1 MEYHFKMNIH
11 ATKALIILSMFLI
24 TISST
29 SCISETKPVLKIGGI
44 PDQDTS
50 RIARRYDGFSK
61 YLSDQLNV
69 NVQYVPSINYAAVVT
84 AFTRDELQLAF
95 FGGLTG
101 VQARLQT
108 PGATVIAQR
117 EHDAAF
123 HSKFI
128 ANPDSELTSLAD
140 VKKRSQDLTITFGS
154 ESSTSGHLMPR
165 HFLGQAGI
173 NADYDFKS
181 QPNFS
186 GSHDL
191 TWKLVESGAFDIG
204 ALNEDVWNRAR
215 ESGKADIS
223 KVETFYTTPAFHDY
237 NWTVRPALDLVYG
250 HGFTNKLKNALLE
263 LNMDEHSKI
272 LDLFSTEKFVTSD
285 NANYDDIEDISR
297 TLGIVK

>member
-186 GSHDL
+186 GSHD
-191 TWKLVESGAFDIG
+191 
-204 ALNEDVWNRAR
+204 
-215 ESGKADIS
+215 
-223 KVETFYTTPAFHDY
+223 Y